1 MLESVLQLLE
11 TEFRVVAATTDGQR
25 ALESAH
31 RLDPDVVVL
40 DIAMPG
46 LNGFQV
52 ARELKRTGSRAK
64 IVFLS
69 MYSADDYV
77 STAITAGADG
87 YVLKTRIQPDL
98 KRALNHVL
106 AGRLFMPT
114 LAALS
119 AAAGSGR
126 GHAVHF
132 YEDDSS
138 FLDEASRFI
147 GTTLKGGEP
156 VVLAIPEA
164 IRDGILRRLEAQGL
178 DLAGSRGHGWCRAMD
193 SVAVFSQCIRNGRP
207 DADRVREVI
216 ENIERS
222 RLAMP
227 GGASTR
233 VTIFVGHL
241 PKDHRSEVAVTFEH
255 LWATLTSSLPFFTVC
270 VYPIDGFASDGFPDG
285 CASLCA
291 EHGMVSYA
299 RMACQS

>member
-147 GTTLKGGEP
+147 GTTLERWR
-156 VVLAIPEA
+156 A
-164 IRDGILRRLEAQGL
+164 RRSGHP
-178 DLAGSRGHGWCRAMD
+178 GSD
-193 SVAVFSQCIRNGRP
+193 SRWHSAAV
-207 DADRVREVI
+207 
-216 ENIERS
+216 
-222 RLAMP
+222 
-227 GGASTR
+227 GGARPGPRGIPRTR
-233 VTIFVGHL
+233 LV
-241 PKDHRSEVAVTFEH
+241 P
-255 LWATLTSSLPFFTVC
+255 
-270 VYPIDGFASDGFPDG
+270 SDGFCCG
-285 CASLCA
+285 VLA
-291 EHGMVSYA
+291 MYT
-299 RMACQS
+299 